1 MKLVTPIRRNGFWVL
16 RRRVPKRFAGFD
28 TRRIVRISTR
38 IRVADDPK
46 AITATPIAQ
55 QLHRTLEA
63 EWLALANG
71 EKPGARRRY
80 DDAVLDAKGLG
91 FTYLTTP
98 ELALRP
104 LEEILRR
111 IERLMARRTGD
122 VPEEVTALLGGED
135 RPVVRVSELKTEYEA
150 LQQAALAQMS
160 PDQRRKWHNQRKRAV
175 ANFRE
180 AICDDKRLSDL
191 TKADGL
197 KFRKWW
203 QDRVVNDGVQIRTA
217 NKSIGTVSRMLKRV
231 SDAKELGVSAIL
243 AGLRIEGGVAR
254 QRPPFEISF
263 IKARILAPDVFDDLN
278 EEARRV
284 VYLMVET
291 GLRPSEIVNLTAK
304 RIVLDHRVPHVVIEA
319 EGRVLKSETSE
330 RKIPLV
336 GVSLAAMRLQP
347 QGFPRYYDKGSTLS
361 ANVNKFMES
370 HRLRPTERHTLYSLR
385 HSFEDRLTA
394 LKVMDK
400 VVAYLMGHEY
410 DRPKYGSPPTLEH
423 LRSVLQRMA
432 FKRFPEVL

>member
-1 MKLVTPIRRNGFWVL
+1 MKRVTPIRRNGFWVL
-16 RRRVPKRFAGFD
+16 RRRVPRRFTGFD
-28 TRRIVRISTR
+28 TRKIVRISTR
-38 IRVADDPK
+38 VRVADDPK

-55 QLHRTLEA
+55 QLNRTLEA
-63 EWLALANG
+63 EWLALTNG
-71 EKPGARRRY
+71 EKPRARRRY
-80 DDAVLDAKGLG
+80 DDAVLDAKALG

-111 IERLMARRTGD
+111 IERLIARRTGD

-160 PDQRRKWHNQRKRAV
+160 PDQQRKWHNQRKRAV
-175 ANFRE
+175 ANFRQ
-180 AICDDKRLSDL
+180 AIGDDKRLTDL

-203 QDRVVNDGVQIRTA
+203 QDRVINDGVQIRTA
-217 NKSIGTVSRMLKRV
+217 NKSIGTVSRMLRRV
-231 SDAKELGVSAIL
+231 SDVKELSVPAIL

-263 IKARILAPDVFDDLN
+263 IKARILAPGIFGDLN

-284 VYLMVET
+284 IYVMVET

-304 RIVLDHRVPHVVIEA
+304 TIHLNHRIPHVEIEP
-319 EGRVLKSETSE
+319 EGRVLKTETS
-330 RKIPLV
+330 RRRIPLV
-336 GVSLAAMRLQP
+336 GCALAAMRLQP
-347 QGFPRYYDKGSTLS
+347 AGFPRYFDKGSTLS
-361 ANVNKFMES
+361 ANVNKFMEN
-370 HRLRPTERHTLYSLR
+370 HGLRPTENHTLYSIR
-385 HSFEDRLTA
+385 HTFEDRLTA

-423 LRSVLQRMA
+423 LRSVLQRMT